1 MHMKDKI
8 LIIGQAPPAVKQSIP
23 YDTTMLYET
32 LSWVNISVDDA
43 QNMFDFDAV
52 YDKFPGYNAK
62 GHITPTQEQMEEYWS
77 RSLRQKVINSQ
88 KIIVFGKVAENFI
101 RGILPFGITQSRWLF
116 MMHPSRI
123 NYFRIKQNQ
132 DIITG
137 QLERFLKEWKK

>member
-1 MHMKDKI
+1 MKDKI

-23 YDTTMLYET
+23 YDTTMLYEM

-52 YDKFPGYNAK
+52 YDKFPGYDAK
-62 GHITPTQEQMEEYWS
+62 GHVAPSQDQMEEYWS
-77 RSLRQKVINSQ
+77 SSLKDKFYQADKVI
-88 KIIVFGKVAENFI
+88 ILGKVAERFI
-101 RGILPFGITQSRWLF
+101 GSKILFKPKNKKILNLI
-116 MMHPSRI
+116 HPSRT

-137 QLERFLKEWKK
+137 QLNRFING